1 MPFLGKRLNSTCGIM
16 IQAFPGYRT
25 TISLAGGDEFPFSFP
40 VVFAYVFVCYVFRFT
55 FSFTVCLHI
64 YIFLFLLYSLLL
76 SPVSVRDIMCS
87 RFPFSCVCVLYM
99 FCAWPGDHPVLIHTH
114 TRSLSLSLPVLLCNI
129 KRLLS
134 AWFVISLVP
143 TCVYRRHQSN
153 VLYRCELLGKLIT
166 NTWRRQLRPPTAFAT
181 RYSLHW
187 MYIIAIVG
195 DVSSSPL
202 LAFSA
207 SIIAISW
214 SMGVMHQRSLL

>member
-1 MPFLGKRLNSTCGIM
+1 MFFVLRFHSQFVYIF
-16 IQAFPGYRT
+16 I
-25 TISLAGGDEFPFSFP
+25 FSCSC
-40 VVFAYVFVCYVFRFT
+40 YIVCY
-55 FSFTVCLHI
+55 
-64 YIFLFLLYSLLL
+64 FLLYLCAISCVRGFRFLAF
-76 SPVSVRDIMCS
+76 VFYTCFVRDLGII
-87 RFPFSCVCVLYM
+87 RFWS
-99 FCAWPGDHPVLIHTH
+99 IHTLPLA
-114 TRSLSLSLPVLLCNI
+114 LSLSLLLCNI